1 VGGHLASY
9 RFVAVAPNSARTL
22 SLVVDEMHM
31 ITRVDAKS
39 ALTVA
44 PNRPRSR

>member
-1 VGGHLASY
+1 VLRA
-9 RFVAVAPNSARTL
+9 NSVSSL

-39 ALTVA
+39 TLTVA
-44 PNRPRSR
+44 PNRTTSR